1 MVLMLS
7 ELPGILIVDD
17 NDDDRY
23 TLQLLLE
30 ADGHTRITIAT
41 GGEEA
46 IELLKRESFSLI
58 LLDMMM
64 PGITGDQ
71 VLKVIKDNPATRDT
85 PVVVLS
91 ADSDSE
97 KISRCIAL
105 GADDYLPKPY
115 SLTILRARITSALR
129 KHSLRALENDY
140 LTKIEQEK
148 RNSDDLLRN
157 VLPPEIVVRLRNGDS
172 HIADHFDDATIIFSD
187 VVGFSKITERMRAY
201 EIVGC
206 MNKLFSEFDRLA
218 EDVRVEKIRTF
229 GDSYMAVAGLPTPR
243 PGHAVT
249 AVKLGLDMVA
259 AAERLS
265 PSLPVP
271 FPIRVGIHSGPV
283 MAGVIGTRKFV
294 YDVWGDSVN
303 VASRLEAASRPN
315 AVLISAVTAKKL
327 DDSFRLDGPHVIE
340 TKEQRQIEAY
350 FVTRR

>member
-1 MVLMLS
+1 M
-7 ELPGILIVDD
+7 
-17 NDDDRY
+17 
-23 TLQLLLE
+23 QLLLE
-30 ADGHTRITIAT
+30 AEGHTRVTIAT
-41 GGEEA
+41 SGQEA
-46 IELLKRESFSLI
+46 IALLKQHSFSLI

-64 PGITGDQ
+64 PGMTGDE
-71 VLKVIKDNPATRDT
+71 VLKVIKENPDTRDT

-91 ADSDSE
+91 ADSDSD
-97 KISRCIAL
+97 KISKCIAL
-105 GADDYLPKPY
+105 GADDYLPKPFN
-115 SLTILRARITSALR
+115 STILRARITSALR
-129 KHSLRALENDY
+129 KHSLRALESDY
-140 LTKIEQEK
+140 LTRIEQEK

-172 HIADHFDDATIIFSD
+172 HIADHFDDATIIFTD

-229 GDSYMAVAGLPTPR
+229 GDSYMAAAGIPTPR
-243 PGHAVT
+243 PGHA
-249 AVKLGLDMVA
+249 AVATRLGLDMVA
-259 AAERLS
+259 AAERLK

-271 FPIRVGIHSGPV
+271 FRIRVGIHSGPV

-294 YDVWGDSVN
+294 YDVWGDTVN

-315 AVLISAVTAKKL
+315 EVLVSAVTAKKL
-327 DDSFRLDGPHVIE
+327 ESDFELDGPHTIE

-350 FVTRR
+350 FVSRG